1 MNNRTRQAITAALQ
15 QYVREDKRLSQNEIA
30 EKLNMGVNY
39 ISAMINGEDK
49 VGNTTIKDG
58 YWEDVAKLIGVS
70 LQKEYWETKPTK
82 QLYRV
87 LSGLE
92 NARTNSSTVLLIGST
107 GSGKSYTTHIFR
119 QKHAEDTY
127 VVVVGQ
133 SDTLS
138 DLIEKMT
145 DATGTRVGSGSKRK
159 RIQAVVETLKRKKRD
174 GKHPV
179 LIFDEAEYLRQP
191 ALCSFKELYDHLNGV
206 CGLVMIGTE
215 QLLDNLDRLRKRN
228 KQGIPQLYRRLKF
241 GIQRLEA
248 IDTRFTEFL
257 RDIEDRE
264 LVKWLR
270 LNCENYGELH
280 DVLVP
285 ALREADRM
293 GKPLS
298 MDLVRLVF
306 NLDDK

>member
-1 MNNRTRQAITAALQ
+1 MNNTAKQTITAALQ
-15 QYVREDKRLSQNEIA
+15 QYVREAKRLSQNEIA

-39 ISAMINGEDK
+39 ISAMINGEYC
-49 VGNTTIKDG
+49 VGKTVIKDG
-58 YWEDVAKLIGVS
+58 YWEDVARLIGVS
-70 LQKEYWETKPTK
+70 IHKEYWETKPTK
-82 QLYRV
+82 QLYRM
-87 LSGLE
+87 LNGME
-92 NARTNSSTVLLIGST
+92 NARLNSSTVLLIGPT
-107 GSGKSYTTHIFR
+107 GGGKSYATDIFKKR
-119 QKHAEDTY
+119 YADETY

-138 DLIEKMT
+138 DIIDKMLES
-145 DATGTRVGSGSKRK
+145 TGTSK
-159 RIQAVVETLKRKKRD
+159 RIQGIVDTLRRRKRD

-257 RDIEDRE
+257 QDIEDKE
-264 LVKWLR
+264 LIKWLR

-285 ALREADRM
+285 AMREADRL
-293 GKPLS
+293 GRPLS